1 MLLTHFELSC
11 SLLCSLHLPTEL
23 LLDVGRGAAQWGDGE
38 VALVQL
44 AGQLGHLLPHPV
56 HLPTVSLLGR
66 VKLFSQLQNESTEVI
81 SKEWCWW
88 VKVRCRKHSVWVSE
102 GGFLTFLS
110 SVTEESC
117 SAFMLLR
124 SCSVLEWSA
133 LSRFTLSSLRK
144 TWRGKHRMFT

>member
-1 MLLTHFELSC
+1 MFLTHFELSC

-81 SKEWCWW
+81 SKEWCT
-88 VKVRCRKHSVWVSE
+88 HSVWVSE
-102 GGFLTFLS
+102 RGFLTFLS

-124 SCSVLEWSA
+124 SCSVFEWSA